1 MLPAKGSRVEPK
13 RRDFLGIALG
23 GTAAAL
29 AAAVVYP
36 LGRFVEPTSRPASGP
51 TTIGKIEDFAPG
63 TARTV
68 LVGDRPVLVIRT
80 PDGELRAFSAL
91 CTHLQCIVG
100 YYSSGAYV
108 AKGIPWGQYRVNVEV
123 PTFGHTEVWRFY
135 LWRNARRVLDIGVP
149 IGITHGLSEITIEGT
164 VSGENGKRLR
174 DATVTIVNV
183 YDSEETEQVRTDS
196 NGSYKITRIQPGQYV
211 LYAYYPGYGPTASTL
226 DLGNG
231 TKTSLDFSIKP
242 VKRKALME
250 P

>member
-1 MLPAKGSRVEPK
+1 MQVLRFSVFLIVIIAVSSVGSSAQNDETATVSGRITTLRGDPLADAIVQFYE
-13 RRDFLGIALG
+13 LEGIRGLSP
-23 GTAAAL
+23 TETL
-29 AAAVVYP
+29 RKAV
-36 LGRFVEPTSRPASGP
+36 
-51 TTIGKIEDFAPG
+51 TTD
-63 TARTV
+63 
-68 LVGDRPVLVIRT
+68 
-80 PDGELRAFSAL
+80 
-91 CTHLQCIVG
+91 
-100 YYSSGAYV
+100 SSGAYV